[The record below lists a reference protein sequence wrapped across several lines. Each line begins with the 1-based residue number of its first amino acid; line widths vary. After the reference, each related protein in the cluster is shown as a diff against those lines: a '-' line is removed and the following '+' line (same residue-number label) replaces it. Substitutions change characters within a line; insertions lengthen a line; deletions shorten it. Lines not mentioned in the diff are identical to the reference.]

1 MDDNKNL
8 SNKLNN
14 FFNNKNVPKKVLSEE
29 DEFIDLD
36 DFEKALD
43 EGKILN
49 KTEIT
54 GENKFQKELEEKRRA
69 EAYSTVSDIPH
80 KELIEKDGKTIFAEV
95 ALPIVSF
102 KDSSFSPSRDFR
114 DLPENLYR
122 QVIKIADY
130 ITVKEN
136 LNKNNHIV
144 VTYDSRLC
152 NTDFRM
158 DLMLGVGKVSDKLS
172 TNYFKIN
179 HNFNCFCDSFF
190 PNKDKTKTL
199 VKDKWGCL
207 WCSKYNPC
215 LIGYAVYYKYLSLTN
230 KKELTRQR
238 NLYKKNK
245 DVCDGKI
252 LHPKVADDIKYDIKD
267 FPLITLKRIKEIRK
281 DIDNHKYFIFNHKDN
296 IVFRYSI
303 PNENGSFEIVED
315 ILPKDTINSY
325 ISYQKNRKERF
336 VFETLEKEDAF
347 QYLFILKL
355 LSQDVSLYQKYL
367 KHIKSFEKKS
377 LDILKDTLNTSI
389 NLDKESS
396 ELGFYGCVCGDDR
409 EEVFNQIQKISFGI
423 QSKFGLNNSYVKL
436 SALEFMQIHAEIKG
450 AISKFSPLI
459 YNEIEKNK
467 IFVITGLN
475 EFTKAYSI
483 VSKNYEIERRQLEY
497 CMKILNSFN
506 SREFIILAGTKIE
519 VDNFINLSDS
529 LKFKFNDNKFVLD
542 NMTIDEIYTCFKS
555 NLPKDFKI
563 TKKEEK
569 EFKDYLTFN
578 LGVFPLKNKSLALY
592 LANYMVSLNK
602 FELPVN
608 VSGIKQKN
616 FMNELDTLIGMND
629 IKTEVKKLYN
639 YVKYREALKEQEID
653 IPSANLHMLFTGNPG
668 TGKTTVARIIAS
680 ALFNIGVIKE
690 NKLIEVERKDL
701 VAEYVGQTAVKTSQ
715 VIDKALGGVLFIDEA
730 YSLSPECNQKDFGVE
745 AIATIIKAMEDKKD
759 DLIIIFAGY
768 KNEMKRFVDSNPGI
782 ASRLGYTFHFED
794 YSEDE
799 LLEMFLNKMKTSN
812 FIVKDECINPLKK
825 LFQYFH
831 NAKNLGNG
839 RFVDKLF
846 QIIIQNRANI
856 TEGELNVITKKSI
869 PSIEDIIKNLPDNE
883 KMIKPENISLEE
895 KKRVSYHESG
905 HLIVGLML
913 GRNNIERITVEVSA
927 NGALGYVKYKNEETS
942 GLKVKKD
949 YEDEICILL
958 GGLVSEEVNLGSY
971 SNGGGSD
978 LPKVVNI
985 AKHMVCK
992 CGMSSLKFGALCL
1005 KEDDEKV
1012 VNEVNSIIDSQ
1023 YQRAR
1028 IIIEENKDKI
1038 EKISS
1043 KLAEVGTVNEED
1055 INNLVN

>member
-1 MDDNKNL
+1 MEDNKNL
-8 SNKLNN
+8 NNKLNN
-14 FFNNKNVPKKVLSEE
+14 LLNDKDVPKKISSEE
-29 DEFIDLD
+29 DRLNNLL
-36 DFEKALD
+36 EKC
-43 EGKILN
+43 IN
-49 KTEIT
+49 
-54 GENKFQKELEEKRRA
+54 ENKSLNTTETAGDNNNNQKNVIEQN
-69 EAYSTVSDIPH
+69 
-80 KELIEKDGKTIFAEV
+80 IEKNAIKDEKVKFTEAEI
-95 ALPIVSF
+95 PIVSF
-102 KDSSFSPSRDFR
+102 KDSSFLPKRNFE

-122 QVIKIADY
+122 QVVKIAEY
-130 ITVKEN
+130 IKVEEN
-136 LNKNNHIV
+136 LNKNGHIV
-144 VTYDSRLC
+144 VSYDSKLC
-152 NTDFRM
+152 NTDFR
-158 DLMLGVGKVSDKLS
+158 DNLMLGVGKLSDKLS
-172 TNYFKIN
+172 TNYFKIH
-179 HNFNCFCDSFF
+179 HNFDLFCDSFF
-190 PNKDKTKTL
+190 PNKETGTKTL

-207 WCSKYNPC
+207 SCNKYNPC
-215 LIGYAVYYKYLSLTN
+215 LIGYAVYYKYLSLTD
-230 KKELTRQR
+230 KKEIVRQR
-238 NLYKKNK
+238 NVYKKNK

-252 LHPKVADDIKYDIKD
+252 LNPRIADDIKYDVKD
-267 FPLITLKRIKEIRK
+267 FPLITLKRIKEIRE
-281 DIDNHKYFIFNHKDN
+281 DIDNHKYVIFNDN
-296 IVFRYSI
+296 KGNIIFRSSI
-303 PNENGSFEIVED
+303 LNENGSLDLIENA
-315 ILPKDTINSY
+315 LPRDTINKY
-325 ISYQKNRKERF
+325 ILYQKNRKERF
-336 VFETLEKEDAF
+336 VFKTLDIEDAF

-367 KHIKSFEKKS
+367 KYIKSFEKES
-377 LDILKDTLNTSI
+377 LNILKDTLNTEI

-396 ELGFYGCVCGDDR
+396 DLGFYGCVCGDDR
-409 EEVFNQIQKISFGI
+409 EEVFNQIQKVSFGI

-436 SALEFMQIHAEIKG
+436 SALDFMQIHAKVQGNIP
-450 AISKFSPLI
+450 KFSPLI
-459 YNEIEKNK
+459 YNEIEKNV

-475 EFTKAYSI
+475 EFTKAYSTA
-483 VSKNYEIERRQLEY
+483 SKNYYEIERRQFEY
-497 CMKILNSFN
+497 FMKILNSFN
-506 SREFIILAGTKIE
+506 PREFIILAGTKIE
-519 VDNFINLSDS
+519 VDNFIDLSDS

-542 NMTIDEIYTCFKS
+542 NMTIDEIYTYFKS

-578 LGVFPLKNKSLALY
+578 LGVFPLRNKSLALY

-616 FMNELDTLIGMND
+616 FMKELDTLIGMDD
-629 IKTEVKKLYN
+629 IKMEVKKLYN
-639 YVKYREALKEQEID
+639 YVKYREALKEQGID
-653 IPSANLHMLFTGNPG
+653 IPSSNMHMLFTGNPG

-701 VAEYVGQTAVKTSQ
+701 VAEYIGQTAVKTSQ

-730 YSLSPECNQKDFGVE
+730 YSLSPEDNQRDFGAE
-745 AIATIIKAMEDKKD
+745 AIATIIKAMEDKRD

-768 KNEMKRFVDSNPGI
+768 ENEMKRFVDSNPGI

-794 YSEDE
+794 YSEEE

-812 FIVKDECINPLKK
+812 FVIKDECIASLKK

-839 RFVDKLF
+839 RFVNKLF

-856 TEGELNVITKKSI
+856 TEGELNVITKESI
-869 PSIEDIIKNLPDNE
+869 PSIEDIIKTLPDNE

-913 GRNNIERITVEVSA
+913 DKNNIERITVEVSA

-949 YEDEICILL
+949 YEDEICMLL

-992 CGMSSLKFGALCL
+992 CGMSGLKFGALCL

-1012 VNEVNSIIDSQ
+1012 INEINSIIDTQ
-1023 YQRAR
+1023 YKRAR

-1038 EKISS
+1038 EKISL
-1043 KLAEVGTVNEED
+1043 KLADVGTVNEED
-1055 INNLVN
+1055 IKTLIN

>member
-1 MDDNKNL
+1 MEDNKNL
-8 SNKLNN
+8 NNKLNN
-14 FFNNKNVPKKVLSEE
+14 LLNDKDVPKKVFSEE
-29 DEFIDLD
+29 DGFVDLD

-49 KTEIT
+49 KTET
-54 GENKFQKELEEKRRA
+54 AGDNKDNQKNVEEQN
-69 EAYSTVSDIPH
+69 
-80 KELIEKDGKTIFAEV
+80 IEKKTEDKNGISLENGFKGEKSEK
-95 ALPIVSF
+95 IVISF
-102 KDSSFSPSRDFR
+102 KDSSFIPRHKFTL
-114 DLPENLYR
+114 LPENLYR
-122 QVIKIADY
+122 QVVKLSEYIKIE
-130 ITVKEN
+130 EN
-136 LNKNNHIV
+136 LNSNNHIV
-144 VTYDSRLC
+144 VSYDSRLC
-152 NTDFRM
+152 NTYFR
-158 DLMLGVGKVSDKLS
+158 DNLMLGVGKLSDKLS
-172 TNYFKIN
+172 KNYFKLN
-179 HNFNCFCDSFF
+179 HDFQMFCDSFI
-190 PNKDKTKTL
+190 PNKEDGTKTL

-207 WCSKYNPC
+207 NCNFYSPC

-230 KKELTRQR
+230 EKELIKQR
-238 NLYKKNK
+238 EAAKEFK
-245 DVCDGKI
+245 DGCDARI
-252 LHPKVADDIKYDIKD
+252 LHPRIADDIKYDVKD
-267 FPLITLKRIKEIRK
+267 FPLITLKRIKEIRE
-281 DIDNHKYFIFNHKDN
+281 DIDNHKYVIFNDNKGN
-296 IVFRYSI
+296 IVFRFSVL
-303 PNENGSFEIVED
+303 NDNGSIDLVENALPRD
-315 ILPKDTINSY
+315 IINRY
-325 ISYQKNRKERF
+325 ILYQKNRKEGF
-336 VFETLEKEDAF
+336 VFNSLEFEDAF

-355 LSQDVSLYQKYL
+355 LSQDVSLYYDYL
-367 KHIKSFEKKS
+367 DYIESFEKES
-377 LDILKDTLNTSI
+377 LNILKDTLNTEI

-396 ELGFYGCVCGDDR
+396 DLGFYGCVCGDDR
-409 EEVFNQIQKISFGI
+409 EEVFNQIQKVSFGI

-497 CMKILNSFN
+497 CMEILNSFN
-506 SREFIILAGTKIE
+506 SREFIILAGTKNE

-529 LKFKFNDNKFVLD
+529 LKFKFNDNKFILD

-563 TKKEEK
+563 TKKEKK

-616 FMNELDTLIGMND
+616 FMNELDTLIGMDD
-629 IKTEVKKLYN
+629 IKIEVKKLYN
-639 YVKYREALKEQEID
+639 YVKYREALKEQGID

-701 VAEYVGQTAVKTSQ
+701 VAEYIGQTAVKTSQ

-730 YSLSPECNQKDFGVE
+730 YSLSPEYSQKDFGVE
-745 AIATIIKAMEDKKD
+745 AITTIIKAMEDKKD
-759 DLIIIFAGY
+759 DLIVIFAGY
-768 KNEMKRFVDSNPGI
+768 ENEMKRFVDSNPGI

-799 LLEMFLNKMKTSN
+799 LLKMFLNKINAFN
-812 FIVKDECINPLKK
+812 FIIKDECMNPLKK

-856 TEGELNVITKKSI
+856 DEGELNVIDIKSI
-869 PSIEDIIKNLPDNE
+869 PSIEDVIKILPDNE

-895 KKRVSYHESG
+895 KKRVSFHESG

-913 GRNNIERITVEVSA
+913 NKNNVERITVEVSA
-927 NGALGYVKYKNEETS
+927 TGALGYVKYKPEENS
-942 GLKVKKD
+942 GLKVKED
-949 YEDEICILL
+949 YEDEICMLL
-958 GGLVSEEVNLGSY
+958 GGLVSEEVNLGAY

-985 AKHMVCK
+985 AKHMVCN
-992 CGMSSLKFGALCL
+992 CGMSNLKFGALCL
-1005 KEDDEKV
+1005 KEDDDKILSEI
-1012 VNEVNSIIDSQ
+1012 NRIIDTQ
-1023 YQRAR
+1023 YSRAKE
-1028 IIIEENKDKI
+1028 IIEKNNDKI

-1043 KLAEVGTVNEED
+1043 KLIDIGTVNEED
-1055 INNLVN
+1055 IKTLVN